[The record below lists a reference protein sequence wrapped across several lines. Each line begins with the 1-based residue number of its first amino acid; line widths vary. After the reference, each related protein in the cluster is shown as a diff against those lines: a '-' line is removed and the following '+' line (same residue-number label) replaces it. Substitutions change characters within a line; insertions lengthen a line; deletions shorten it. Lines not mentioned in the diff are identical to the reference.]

1 MDGDQQGRY
10 AVPFQDGWNRL
21 CLFGVWRLVDPQP
34 FAGIPGVLSKIQGG
48 RCVRNAPV
56 SGVSYPTVRFRDH
69 PLIRLTLHTLYGDN
83 VVDILSLILIAVVVL
98 IAIGIAATFIS
109 IYNRFFSLKNSAEAT
124 LGQVKVAMKKRLDMI
139 EQLLG
144 AVKSYA
150 AFEKETLTGVTAM
163 RARIG
168 SAGPGDLNDL
178 ERESRSARGPRRRRE
193 LPDPKTSQTVQDL
206 MGAVRGIEDEIA
218 RQRYTYNN
226 IAQQYNTMTD
236 TIPSN
241 LVAGVMGFEKLQ
253 YLEFGEEI
261 ERTPTIS
268 F

>member
-1 MDGDQQGRY
+1 
-10 AVPFQDGWNRL
+10 V
-21 CLFGVWRLVDPQP
+21 VTTLVE
-34 FAGIPGVLSKIQGG
+34 II
-48 RCVRNAPV
+48 
-56 SGVSYPTVRFRDH
+56 
-69 PLIRLTLHTLYGDN
+69 
-83 VVDILSLILIAVVVL
+83 SLVLIAVVVL
-98 IAIGIAATFIS
+98 AAIGIVAFAVG

-150 AFEKETLTGVTAM
+150 AFEKETLTEVTAM
-163 RARIG
+163 RSRIG
-168 SAGPGDLNDL
+168 NAGPGDLNEL
-178 ERESRSARGPRRRRE
+178 ERESRSVLGRLLAVAE
-193 LPDPKTSQTVQDL
+193 NYPDLKTSQTVQNL
-206 MGAVRGIEDEIA
+206 MGAVQGVEDEIA
-218 RQRYTYNN
+218 RHRYTYNN

-241 LVAGVMGFEKLQ
+241 LVAGVMGFTKLQ

-261 ERTPTIS
+261 ERAPTIA